1 MLAFTLIS
9 FVSTARATNEPIT
22 IIPISVARDRV
33 MVPASLN
40 GTNKLSFLLDTG
52 YTLTMVHPELVELLQ
67 LRRAGEIT
75 IAGIAGEER
84 AATYE
89 GAKFQLGE
97 AKYAPRRIGAVRDG
111 ASRRRRDG
119 ILGSGLF
126 RQFVVMIDFQHARL
140 TLFSPTNFHYTGTGE
155 IVPLRFR
162 RSSTPTVSAVINGTN
177 GSPVRGEF
185 EIDTGCDSGVCLGH
199 DFITANHL
207 LDETETRGGG
217 KFGVGGSVKTR
228 SGHLPDLQL
237 GGAKIEK
244 PQTDF
249 FLEGSPVDPGLAG
262 HIGIEALRR
271 FKVIFDYPRQR
282 MILEQPDTR

>member
-1 MLAFTLIS
+1 MTWEVAPGPPPGKLVHEMKSAAQFMLAFTLIS

-52 YTLTMVHPELVELLQ
+52 YTMTMVHPELVELLQ

-119 ILGSGLF
+119 VLGSVRTFLSASCAA
-126 RQFVVMIDFQHARL
+126 ARPA
-140 TLFSPTNFHYTGTGE
+140 SPATCS
-155 IVPLRFR
+155 VRP
-162 RSSTPTVSAVINGTN
+162 
-177 GSPVRGEF
+177 GSPAAPP
-185 EIDTGCDSGVCLGH
+185 
-199 DFITANHL
+199 TAFP
-207 LDETETRGGG
+207 GG
-217 KFGVGGSVKTR
+217 
-228 SGHLPDLQL
+228 
-237 GGAKIEK
+237 
-244 PQTDF
+244 
-249 FLEGSPVDPGLAG
+249 DPASR
-262 HIGIEALRR
+262 AAA
-271 FKVIFDYPRQR
+271 
-282 MILEQPDTR
+282 